1 MSLPGVFALCC
12 GLGIW
17 FFMIL
22 ATVLLHKECQI
33 SNLATKLY
41 YEQKKSNKR
50 ARMVFLLKTRLLVE
64 REIYKTNLL
73 RMQPV
78 NSRKKGG
85 YNNIIAF

>member
-33 SNLATKLY
+33 SNLARKLY

-50 ARMVFLLKTRLLVE
+50 ARIVFLLKTRLLVQ

-73 RMQPV
+73 RMSQLIQEK
-78 NSRKKGG
+78 REDTTK
-85 YNNIIAF
+85 